1 MKQGKVKERI
11 SSVLIIGSGPIVIG
25 QACEFDYS
33 GTQACKVL
41 KQLGI
46 RVILVNN
53 NPATIMTDP
62 EFSDATYLEPLT
74 PFFIEEII
82 KKERPDALLPTLGG
96 QTALNLAVQLYEIG
110 ILQKYNVKLIGS
122 NIEAIRKA
130 EDRELFKK
138 AMEKIGLKVPQSE
151 YVKSI
156 EEGISFAEK
165 IGFPV
170 ILRPSFTLGGT
181 GGAIAYDLED
191 LKVKLEKALIES
203 PIKKVLLEQSVIGW
217 KEYELEVM
225 RDKKDNFV
233 VVCSI
238 ENFNPMGIHTGDSI
252 TVAPAQTL
260 TDKEYQKLRDYARL
274 IINEIGVETGGAN
287 IQFAVNP
294 ENGETLVIEMNPRV
308 SRSSALASKATG
320 FPIAKIATLLALGYT
335 LDEIPNDITKKT
347 PASFEPSIDYCVVKI
362 PRWDFEKFKEVD
374 DTLGVQMKSVGEVMA
389 IGRNFKEAFQKA
401 IRSLEIERFGLGCD
415 GKDEIEILGKDEN
428 LKNQILERLKQNKWD
443 NFFWIRHAFKLGAT
457 IDEIYTATKID
468 KWFIYNLK
476 EIVEIEEEL
485 KNTDIFKTALENP
498 NLAKELI
505 LKAKQNGFSDIQ
517 LAHIWKTTEKEIRSL
532 RKKLNIIPVYKTID
546 TCSAEFESY
555 TPYFYSTYEFENEST
570 PTQRRK
576 ILIIGS
582 GPNRIG
588 QGIEFD
594 YTNVH
599 AVFAL
604 KEEGFETI
612 MINCNPETVS
622 TDYDTADRLYFE
634 PITFEDVMNV
644 IELEKPEGV
653 ILSFGGQTP
662 LKLAKLFESEGIKI
676 LGTSPQSIDIAEDRG
691 KFAQLLDT
699 LGINYPPGDY
709 ANSIESALEIA
720 RKIGYPV
727 LVRPSYVLGGK
738 AMKIIYR
745 ENVLIDYL
753 KHEIKISKDNP
764 VLIDKFLED
773 AFEYDVD
780 AICDGKNVLLLGIM
794 EHIEEAGIHSGD
806 SSCVYPPFMSSN
818 ETIQK
823 IIEYTQ
829 KIAIALNVI
838 GLINIQ
844 FAEKDGIVY
853 VLEANPRSS
862 RTVPFLSKATG
873 IPFARIATKILVK
886 NSDEV
891 MQEFNLKNFNHK
903 TVKIKACKTPVFSF
917 SKLPN
922 INVFLGPEMRST
934 GEVIGLSYSFGESF
948 AKAQI
953 SAGNNLP
960 LYGNVLISV
969 NDRDKNEKI
978 ISIAK
983 EFINLG
989 FKILA
994 TDGTAK
1000 FLNLNGIKA
1009 EKVFKVNE
1017 GHPDIVDLIK
1027 EGKINFIINT
1037 PLGETSRF
1045 DEFAIGRNAI
1055 KYKVPFVTTLSAGF
1069 SAVEAIKKLK
1079 EGKLTIKSLQ
1089 EYHREI
1095 KYEFAK

>member
-1 MKQGKVKERI
+1 MKEEIK
-11 SSVLIIGSGPIVIG
+11 SVLIIGSGPIVIG

-41 KQLGI
+41 KQHGI

-62 EFSDATYLEPLT
+62 EFADATYLEPLT

-96 QTALNLAVQLYEIG
+96 QTALNLAVQLYELG
-110 ILQKYNVKLIGS
+110 ILEKYNVRLIGS
-122 NIEAIRKA
+122 SIEAIKKA

-138 AMEKIGLKVPQSE
+138 AMKKIGLKVPESE
-151 YVKSI
+151 YVKSVD
-156 EEGISFAEK
+156 EGIDFASK

-181 GGAIAYDLED
+181 GGGIAYDFED
-191 LKVKLEKALIES
+191 LKAKIEKALIES
-203 PIKKVLLEQSVIGW
+203 PVKKVLLEQSVIGW

-225 RDKKDNFV
+225 RDRKDNFV

-238 ENFNPMGIHTGDSI
+238 ENFHPMGIHTGDSI

-260 TDKEYQKLRDYARL
+260 TDKEYQKLRDYAKL
-274 IINEIGVETGGAN
+274 IMREIGVETGGAN

-320 FPIAKIATLLALGYT
+320 FPIAKIATLLAIGYT

-415 GKDEIEILGKDEN
+415 GKDEIEIRDRDEN
-428 LKNQILERLKQNKWD
+428 LKNQVLERLKQNKWD

-468 KWFIYNLK
+468 RWFLHNLK
-476 EIVEIEEEL
+476 EIVEIEEKL
-485 KNTDIFKTALENP
+485 KSFDIFKTESENP
-498 NLAKELI
+498 ELAREII
-505 LKAKQNGFSDIQ
+505 LKAKQNGFSDRQ
-517 LAHIWKTTEKEIRSL
+517 LAFIWKTTEKEIRNL

-555 TPYFYSTYEFENEST
+555 TPYFYSTYEFENESI
-570 PTQRRK
+570 PTGRRK

-594 YTNVH
+594 YSNVH

-612 MINCNPETVS
+612 MVNCNPETVS

-644 IELEKPEGV
+644 IELEQPEGV

-662 LKLAKLFESEGIKI
+662 LKLAKLFEKEGIKI

-691 KFAQLLDT
+691 KFTKLLNS

-709 ANSIESALEIA
+709 ADSIESAIEIA

-727 LVRPSYVLGGK
+727 LVRPSYVLGGR

-753 KHEIKISKDNP
+753 KHEIKISHNNP

-780 AICDGKNVLLLGIM
+780 AICDGKDVILFGIM

-806 SSCVYPPFMSSN
+806 SSCVYPPFMSSE
-818 ETIQK
+818 ETIQR
-823 IIEYTQ
+823 IIEYTR

-862 RTVPFLSKATG
+862 RTIPFLSKATG

-886 NSDEV
+886 NSEDV
-891 MQEFNLKNFNHK
+891 IQEFNLKSLNLKN
-903 TVKIKACKTPVFSF
+903 VKIKACKAPVFSF

-934 GEVIGLSYSFGESF
+934 GEAIGISYSFGESF

-953 SAGNNLP
+953 GSGNNLP

-969 NDRDKNEKI
+969 NDRDKNQKV

-983 EFINLG
+983 EFVKLG

-1000 FLNLNGIKA
+1000 FLNSNGINA

-1037 PLGETSRF
+1037 PLGEVSRF

-1069 SAVEAIKKLK
+1069 SAVEAIKKLR
-1079 EGKLTIKSLQ
+1079 EGKITIKSLQ

-1095 KYEFAK
+1095 KYEVVK

>member
-1 MKQGKVKERI
+1 MQEQIK
-11 SSVLIIGSGPIVIG
+11 SVLIIGSGPIVIG

-62 EFSDATYLEPLT
+62 EFADATYLEPLT
-74 PFFIEEII
+74 PFFLEEII
-82 KKERPDALLPTLGG
+82 KKEKPDALLPTLGG

-122 NIEAIRKA
+122 NIDAIKKA

-151 YVKSI
+151 YVRSI

-225 RDKKDNFV
+225 RDRKDNFV

-260 TDKEYQKLRDYARL
+260 TDKEYQELRDYAKL
-274 IINEIGVETGGAN
+274 IMNEIGVETGGAN
-287 IQFAVNP
+287 IQFAINP

-401 IRSLEIERFGLGCD
+401 IRSLEIERFGFGCD
-415 GKDEIEILGKDEN
+415 GKDEIEVLGKDEN
-428 LKNQILERLKQNKWD
+428 LKNQILERLRQNKWD
-443 NFFWIRHAFKLGAT
+443 NFFWIRYALKLGAT

-468 KWFIYNLK
+468 KWFLYNLK
-476 EIVEIEEEL
+476 EIIEIEEEL
-485 KNTDIFKTALENP
+485 KNTDIFKTTIENP
-498 NLAKELI
+498 GFAKELI

-517 LAHIWKTTEKEIRSL
+517 LAYIWKTTEKEIRNL

-555 TPYFYSTYEFENEST
+555 TPYFYSTYEFENESI
-570 PTQRRK
+570 PTDRRK

-644 IELEKPEGV
+644 IELEKPDGV
-653 ILSFGGQTP
+653 IISFGGQTP
-662 LKLAKLFESEGIKI
+662 LKLAKLFEEEGIKI

-691 KFAQLLDT
+691 KFAQLLNT

-709 ANSIESALEIA
+709 AISIESAIETA
-720 RKIGYPV
+720 REIGYPV

-745 ENVLIDYL
+745 EDALIDYL
-753 KHEIKISKDNP
+753 KHEIKISQENP

-780 AICDGKNVLLLGIM
+780 AICDGKDVILFGIM

-806 SSCVYPPFMSSN
+806 SSCIYPPFMSSD

-829 KIAIALNVI
+829 KIATALNVI

-844 FAEKDGIVY
+844 FAEKDGVVY

-873 IPFARIATKILVK
+873 IPFAKIATKILVK
-886 NSDEV
+886 SSDEV
-891 MQEFNLKNFNHK
+891 IKEFNLKNFNQK
-903 TVKIKACKTPVFSF
+903 TVKIKACKSPVFSF

-934 GEVIGLSYSFGESF
+934 GEVIGISYSFGESF

-953 SAGNNLP
+953 GSGNNLP

-983 EFINLG
+983 EFARLG

-1000 FLNLNGIKA
+1000 FLNSNGVKA

-1027 EGKINFIINT
+1027 DGKINFIINT
-1037 PLGETSRF
+1037 PLGEVSRF

-1069 SAVEAIKKLK
+1069 SAVEAIKKLR

-1089 EYHREI
+1089 EYHSEI